1 MAQFQGQF
9 LPPNHPV
16 TRRVREIAKRIV
28 ERNGLGRVKE
38 GHSLS
43 SIEEVM
49 GSFGMGRGMES
60 GENIDATE
68 AGNQNAEWEVSPA
81 LPWEVLMAGVRRRRQ
96 EDDERIRDPR

>member
-1 MAQFQGQF
+1 
-9 LPPNHPV
+9 
-16 TRRVREIAKRIV
+16 
-28 ERNGLGRVKE
+28 
-38 GHSLS
+38 
-43 SIEEVM
+43 
-49 GSFGMGRGMES
+49 MES